1 MKLHI
6 LLVSALLGLSFS
18 AFAANTPAPAA
29 GTGMGPMHGGMCK
42 ENAQECKDLAGKF
55 DQWCS
60 ANADKCTALKAHV
73 EKHREWCEQNKDKCK
88 EMMERM
94 HKHRHGDKGDDGQDQ
109 DQGGDDDDT
118 SSPPS
123 A

>member
-1 MKLHI
+1 MKLRII
-6 LLVSALLGLSFS
+6 LLSALLGLMSTA

-29 GTGMGPMHGGMCK
+29 GTGMGPMKGGMCK
-42 ENAQECKDLAGKF
+42 QNAQECQQLAGKF

-60 ANADKCTALKAHV
+60 ANADKCTDMKAHM
-73 EKHREWCEQNKDKCK
+73 EKHREWCESNKDKCK

-94 HKHRHGDKGDDGQDQ
+94 HKRRGGQGQDQ
-109 DQGGDDDDT
+109 GGDQGGDDDDT

>member
-1 MKLHI
+1 MKLRI
-6 LLVSALLGLSFS
+6 VFLAALLGLSAS

-42 ENAQECKDLAGKF
+42 QNAQDCQQLAAKF

-60 ANADKCTALKAHV
+60 ANADKCTDVKAHV
-73 EKHREWCEQNKDKCK
+73 EKHREWCEQNKDKCQK
-88 EMMERM
+88 MMERM
-94 HKHRHGDKGDDGQDQ
+94 HKHRHGDKQDNDDS
-109 DQGGDDDDT
+109 DDDDT

-123 A
+123 N

>member
-1 MKLHI
+1 MPMKLKV
-6 LLVSALLGLSFS
+6 LLFAAALGLASS
-18 AFAANTPAPAA
+18 AFGASPAPAA
-29 GTGMGPMHGGMCK
+29 GTGGGPMKHEGYCK
-42 ENAQECKDLAGKF
+42 QNAQECKDTAAKF

-60 ANADKCTALKAHV
+60 ANADKCVALKTMV
-73 EKHREWCEQNKDKCK
+73 EKRRERCEANKDKCE

-94 HKHRHGDKGDDGQDQ
+94 HERREAKK
-109 DQGGDDDDT
+109 DQGQSTDT

>member
-1 MKLHI
+1 MKLRI
-6 LLVSALLGLSFS
+6 VLLSALLGLMSS
-18 AFAANTPAPAA
+18 AAFAANTPAPAA

-94 HKHRHGDKGDDGQDQ
+94 HKHRHGEKDEDKGGDSDDG
-109 DQGGDDDDT
+109 DDT
-118 SSPPS
+118 SSPP